1 MGKYQKYQ
9 QEKSL
14 EVKAPP
20 VQKKE
25 NVPTINPERSMRY
38 PAEDIRFKNQP
49 PLLPPTQNIVP
60 MPVMQ
65 PLVSNSYADDDD
77 DDDDDQSE
85 ENNPPP
91 SIPPVEI
98 ETPLLSVGEDFQAI
112 VSIAVNPSYFFVQ
125 NTFYTH
131 DLEKLA
137 QSMK

>member
-1 MGKYQKYQ
+1 MDKYQKYQ
-9 QEKSL
+9 QEKIV

-20 VQKKE
+20 VQKSSIVREK
-25 NVPTINPERSMRY
+25 VPPTNPDRPMRY

-49 PLLPPTQNIVP
+49 PS

-65 PLVSNSYADDDD
+65 PLVSNAYADDDD
-77 DDDDDQSE
+77 DDDEGDQSE
-85 ENNPPP
+85 ENQQPPP
-91 SIPPVEI
+91 APTIPPVDI